1 MSVSPHLSLS
11 GVHLV
16 GNHSVHPPEPVDSS
30 AREDLGRAVGESRG
44 GGSGSAISPAGL
56 GVTAASSRPNS
67 SQLLV
72 APMVSGKEICVS
84 NIPSIK
90 GGVFSLAVEDLS
102 KLVSGGEISQ
112 EELDRRLEPEDL
124 EHLEQEILT
133 VKWYPI
139 RSYARILALLR
150 DTEGGGSNEYLRKR
164 GARSA
169 ESLLQAG
176 LYQQLEYLK
185 RTQLEQEND
194 SRARFLAFGRDLR
207 LLTTLSGSILNFAR
221 WASKPDPDWENRYV
235 IEVSEAYEY
244 PEVLCWTTDGFIN
257 QMATRHGEPYLWRW
271 ERERPDVIVFR
282 MVRSV

>member
-1 MSVSPHLSLS
+1 M
-11 GVHLV
+11 
-16 GNHSVHPPEPVDSS
+16 
-30 AREDLGRAVGESRG
+30 
-44 GGSGSAISPAGL
+44 
-56 GVTAASSRPNS
+56 
-67 SQLLV
+67 LV
-72 APMVSGKEICVS
+72 APMSPGEEICVP

-90 GGVFSLAVEDLS
+90 GGVFSLAIEDVS

-112 EELDRRLEPEDL
+112 EELERRLEPEDL
-124 EHLEQEILT
+124 EYLEQEILT

-194 SRARFLAFGRDLR
+194 PRARFLAFGRDLR
-207 LLTTLSGSILNFAR
+207 LLTSLSSAIVNFAR
-221 WASKPDPDWENRYV
+221 WVSKPDADHDDRYV
-235 IEVSEAYEY
+235 IEVSEASDY
-244 PEVLCWTTDGFIN
+244 PDVLCWTTDGFIN
-257 QMATRHGEPYLWRW
+257 QMATRHGEPYLWSW
-271 ERERPDVIVFR
+271 ERDRPDLIVFR